1 MILIINNNKS
11 KLNFINELSSLIN
24 IKEEK
29 NNIYFNKN
37 LNWTNFNYSL
47 LQNINE
53 SSSISIN
60 NNNTIYFSNLEKTIN
75 DLIT

>member
-11 KLNFINELSSLIN
+11 KLNFINELRSLIN

-37 LNWTNFNYSL
+37 LN
-47 LQNINE
+47 
-53 SSSISIN
+53 
-60 NNNTIYFSNLEKTIN
+60 
-75 DLIT
+75 